1 MHAPLTQVPVPVF
14 LPAPLDSSQPS
25 AAAEQKSKSPSDP
38 LDADLLAMTDLVTE
52 DEGKTEATSVNS
64 EPPHGPR
71 ASVCVRFSVRVRQ
84 GTLQARDCVPAR
96 RAWGPHGTSG
106 SHCAWPG
113 ALGFKQKLV

>member
-25 AAAEQKSKSPSDP
+25 AAAAEEQKSKSPSDP

-64 EPPHGPR
+64 EPPRGPR
-71 ASVCVRFSVRVRQ
+71 ASASVCAA
-84 GTLQARDCVPAR
+84 GHAP
-96 RAWGPHGTSG
+96 GP
-106 SHCAWPG
+106 
-113 ALGFKQKLV
+113 